1 MEVKADASSK
11 IKSLSVYG
19 DKYNPTFLNGANLI
33 NLKQYGKLR
42 NYPLYLLE
50 KFPLDKRGNS

>member
-1 MEVKADASSK
+1 MEVKAVLSSRN
-11 IKSLSVYG
+11 KSLSVYVG
-19 DKYNPTFLNGANLI
+19 KYNPKFSNCANLI
-33 NLKQYGKLR
+33 NLKQDGKLR